1 MTRPLNRRAIPAMLL
16 AVLVCASCE
25 KSNPAAPSPSPQAG
39 TRVITLSGN
48 LAFGS
53 VEAGKTSE
61 STLTIGNSGTGT
73 LSVTGI
79 TVPDGYTLNWTSGSI
94 TPGGSQQVT
103 VRFAPTAARTYDG
116 TLTVNA
122 DHTSGTST
130 ASLSGR
136 GAAPEPALAAITG
149 TAAEQG
155 AGALGGATIEIRDGP
170 DAKKTT
176 TTDAMGAFTLTGL
189 QPGSV
194 TVRASK
200 SGYSDTDQ
208 RISLVAGGVVAL
220 TFTVSKAATPAPTP
234 PPPAPPTP
242 APPTPT
248 PPPPAPPPPAPP
260 PPAPPPPAPPSSAT
274 AYDDEILTLINDHR
288 RSIGKPALAKNQ
300 VIWEQANGH
309 SRNMASGKVPFS
321 HDGFDA
327 RIAAIRAALG
337 PGGSGAENVAMGYSS
352 AAAVVNAWLGSA
364 GHRANIEGNSTR
376 TGVSA
381 VKSTGGTWYYTQIF
395 Y

>member
-1 MTRPLNRRAIPAMLL
+1 MRSLSRVVLL
-16 AVLVCASCE
+16 IALAASACD
-25 KSNPAAPSPSPQAG
+25 KASPSAPTPTSNSAAS
-39 TRVITLSGN
+39 RVISLGGSLN
-48 LAFGS
+48 FGA
-53 VEAGKTSE
+53 VELGKTSE
-61 STLTIGNSGTGT
+61 LTLTVGNSGTGT

-79 TVPDGYTLNWTSGSI
+79 TVPGGYALNWTSGAI
-94 TPGGSQQVT
+94 APGGSQQVT
-103 VRFAPTAARTYDG
+103 VRFAPTAAQAYDG

-130 ASLSGR
+130 APLSGR
-136 GAAPEPALAAITG
+136 GTAPEPALATITG
-149 TAAEQG
+149 TAAEPG
-155 AGALGGATIEIRDGP
+155 SGPLSGATIEIRDGP

-176 TTDAMGAFTLTGL
+176 TTDASGAFTLPEL

-220 TFTVSKAATPAPTP
+220 AFSVPKVAAPAPPPPPPTPPTPAPT
-234 PPPAPPTP
+234 
-242 APPTPT
+242 PPTPT
-248 PPPPAPPPPAPP
+248 PPPPTPPPPVPTTSP
-260 PPAPPPPAPPSSAT
+260 T
-274 AYDDEILTLINDHR
+274 AYDDDILRLINDHR

-309 SRNMASGKVPFS
+309 SRNMASGKVPFG

-327 RIAAIRAALG
+327 RIATIRAALG
-337 PGGSGAENVAMGYSS
+337 SGGSGAENVAMGYTS

-364 GHRANIEGNSTR
+364 GHRANIEGSATR
-376 TGVSA
+376 TGISA
-381 VKSTGGTWYYTQIF
+381 VQTGTGTWYYTQIF